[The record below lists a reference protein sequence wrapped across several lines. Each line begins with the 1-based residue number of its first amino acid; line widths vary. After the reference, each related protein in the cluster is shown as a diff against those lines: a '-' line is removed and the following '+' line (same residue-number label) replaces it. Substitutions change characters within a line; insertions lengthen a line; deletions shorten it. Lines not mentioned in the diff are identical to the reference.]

1 MWAAPPH
8 ALKRTAL
15 GASPVQI
22 DVCDIWTHY
31 TPWPCNQLPKSYS
44 FMVKYSVLWRLK

>member
-1 MWAAPPH
+1 MQ
-8 ALKRTAL
+8 ALF
-15 GASPVQI
+15 SSSCSQI

-44 FMVKYSVLWRLK
+44 FMVKYSVLWRLKWV